1 MADDAA
7 RPSGS
12 DNGQECRILVTTYLR
27 YALENA
33 KSALTLMNEPAT
45 DESAYN
51 FVVETLARMS
61 VE

>member
-7 RPSGS
+7 
-12 DNGQECRILVTTYLR
+12 QECRILVSTYLR

-45 DESAYN
+45 DEAAYN